1 MSIGI
6 GTKLE
11 NEYGTWTIVDV
22 THYAGSKWYDLKG
35 ERGHVVAYPSQI
47 GTHYKVIIKQGEIM
61 KRKSKDCPLS
71 KLTQKEKEEINART
85 RARLGPDWETTRE
98 EVAKRWGI

>member
-47 GTHYKVIIKQGEIM
+47 GTHYKVIIK
-61 KRKSKDCPLS
+61 
-71 KLTQKEKEEINART
+71 
-85 RARLGPDWETTRE
+85 
-98 EVAKRWGI
+98 

>member
-1 MSIGI
+1 MNKDGFNIDDYLNDPEFEN
-6 GTKLE
+6 KLE

-47 GTHYKVIIKQGEIM
+47 GTHYKVI
-61 KRKSKDCPLS
+61 S
-71 KLTQKEKEEINART
+71 
-85 RARLGPDWETTRE
+85 
-98 EVAKRWGI
+98 